1 MWIYEKRLEYPVNI
15 TKPDPRMA
23 KLLMAQYGGPD
34 SELGAGL
41 RYLTQ
46 RFSMPDDRIRA
57 TLNDIGTEEIA
68 HWEMIGTMIHQC
80 MQGATCEELKAAGL
94 DGYYVVHSHG
104 VFPADPNGVPFTTAY
119 IQCTGDPIADI
130 SEDMAADAAI
140 IQEQL
145 FTKSSSEF
153 QWEHPWF
160 PEYVCR
166 RIYNQS
172 AFPRFRGSS
181 VPSSYNSQSVR
192 GDYRPP
198 QFFHR
203 VRLTAFHRLQLH
215 VLNGRARQK
224 IPLTYQQS
232 RLQKSVL

>member
-15 TKPDPRMA
+15 TKPDLKMA

-34 SELGAGL
+34 SELGAAL

-57 TLNDIGTEEIA
+57 TLNDIGTEELA

-104 VFPADPNGVPFTTAY
+104 VFPVDPSGVPFTASY

-130 SEDMAADAAI
+130 SEDMAA
-140 IQEQL
+140 EQKARATYEHLMNMTANEQVIEPL
-145 FTKSSSEF
+145 FFLREREIVHYQRFGECLDILQNMSAPTCG
-153 QWEHPWF
+153 
-160 PEYVCR
+160 CR
-166 RIYNQS
+166 CRT
-172 AFPRFRGSS
+172 RRC
-181 VPSSYNSQSVR
+181 R
-192 GDYRPP
+192 
-198 QFFHR
+198 
-203 VRLTAFHRLQLH
+203 
-215 VLNGRARQK
+215 
-224 IPLTYQQS
+224 
-232 RLQKSVL
+232 

>member
-119 IQCTGDPIADI
+119 IQCTGAPNADI
-130 SEDMAADAAI
+130 SEDMAAEQKARATYEHLMNMTGNEQIIEPLFFLREREIVHYQRFGECLDILQNLAAPACACRCWDG
-140 IQEQL
+140 
-145 FTKSSSEF
+145 TSCAMP
-153 QWEHPWF
+153 PW
-160 PEYVCR
+160 P
-166 RIYNQS
+166 
-172 AFPRFRGSS
+172 
-181 VPSSYNSQSVR
+181 
-192 GDYRPP
+192 
-198 QFFHR
+198 
-203 VRLTAFHRLQLH
+203 
-215 VLNGRARQK
+215 
-224 IPLTYQQS
+224 
-232 RLQKSVL
+232 

>member
-15 TKPDPRMA
+15 TKPDLKMA

-34 SELGAGL
+34 SELGAAL

-57 TLNDIGTEEIA
+57 TLNDIGTEELA

-104 VFPADPNGVPFTTAY
+104 VFPVDPSGVPFTASY

-130 SEDMAADAAI
+130 SEDMAA
-140 IQEQL
+140 EQKARATYEHLMNMTANEQVIEPL
-145 FTKSSSEF
+145 FFLREREIVHYQRFGECLDILQNLSAPACASR
-153 QWEHPWF
+153 
-160 PEYVCR
+160 CR
-166 RIYNQS
+166 NR
-172 AFPRFRGSS
+172 RCR
-181 VPSSYNSQSVR
+181 
-192 GDYRPP
+192 
-198 QFFHR
+198 
-203 VRLTAFHRLQLH
+203 
-215 VLNGRARQK
+215 
-224 IPLTYQQS
+224 
-232 RLQKSVL
+232 

>member
-15 TKPDPRMA
+15 TKPDPRKA

-130 SEDMAADAAI
+130 SEDMAAEQKARATYEHLMNMTGNEQIIEPLFFLREREIVHYQRFGECLDILQNLAA
-140 IQEQL
+140 
-145 FTKSSSEF
+145 
-153 QWEHPWF
+153 PACA
-160 PEYVCR
+160 CR
-166 RIYNQS
+166 CR
-172 AFPRFRGSS
+172 PRRC
-181 VPSSYNSQSVR
+181 R
-192 GDYRPP
+192 
-198 QFFHR
+198 
-203 VRLTAFHRLQLH
+203 
-215 VLNGRARQK
+215 
-224 IPLTYQQS
+224 
-232 RLQKSVL
+232 